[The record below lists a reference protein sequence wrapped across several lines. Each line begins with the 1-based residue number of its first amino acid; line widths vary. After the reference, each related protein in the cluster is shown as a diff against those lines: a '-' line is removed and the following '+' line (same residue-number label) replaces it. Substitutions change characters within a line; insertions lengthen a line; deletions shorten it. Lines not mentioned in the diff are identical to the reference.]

1 MYVCV
6 CVYIYIYIYI
16 YIYNYSEAG
25 NLVLASSIPEYAVEY
40 FK

>member
-6 CVYIYIYIYI
+6 

-25 NLVLASSIPEYAVEY
+25 NLVLASRLPEYAVDY
-40 FK
+40 VK